1 MVPRALQLIEERWR
15 QVLQQD
21 EITHMVVIATC
32 GKRRRVDK
40 SLQLFEE
47 VLPQG

>member
-1 MVPRALQLIEERWR
+1 MEERALRLFEEMRR
-15 QVLQQD
+15 QGLQQD
-21 EITHMVVIATC
+21 EITHMVVIAAC